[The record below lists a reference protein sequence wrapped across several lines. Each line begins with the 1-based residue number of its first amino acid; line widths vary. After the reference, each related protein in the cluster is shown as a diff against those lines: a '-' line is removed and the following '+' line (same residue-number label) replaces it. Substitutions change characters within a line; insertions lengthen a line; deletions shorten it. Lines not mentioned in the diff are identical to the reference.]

1 MLFQKSGD
9 QWMIVGLG
17 NPGKEYANTR
27 HNVGFRVTD
36 LLAKQWK
43 TSIDRLR
50 FQALIRQITVDG
62 RKLLL
67 VQPQT
72 YMNASGAAVSALA
85 SYYKILPERILVIF
99 DDISLPVGRIRVR
112 RDGSAGGHNGIKSI
126 IQSLGTE
133 QFPRVKVGVGAKP
146 HPDYDLAD
154 WVLSTFSSQEETHLG
169 PALERAGEAA
179 LSILDRGVPETMNR
193 FNGSVS

>member
-17 NPGKEYANTR
+17 NPGREYENTR

-36 LLAKQWK
+36 LLARQWK
-43 TSIDRLR
+43 TSIDRLK
-50 FQALIRQITVDG
+50 FQALTRQITADG

-85 SYYKILPERILVIF
+85 SYYKIPPERILVIF

-154 WVLSTFSSQEETHLG
+154 WVLSSFSAQEEKALA
-169 PALERAGEAA
+169 PAIEHAA
-179 LSILDRGVPETMNR
+179 AAAVLLMEQGVEKAASAY
-193 FNGSVS
+193 NGK